1 MGGAVALGW
10 GGHRGGIKG
19 GGGRDRF
26 TLTASQCHAQSS
38 QLRRVV
44 CYSQVPCTMSQED
57 DSAASSTGT
66 ASKGK
71 SGPKASPVW
80 TDCFIKTGP
89 LKSGRTP
96 HKCKFCTWSCDG
108 RVGEAEKHIAN
119 VCTKVPQ
126 NFQLAAQSRL
136 VKKTANL
143 PIDTLLTRTSKRQRN
158 DSGSQQ
164 TLTGS
169 GSVDSFRVSS
179 AQKQTWDMA
188 LLRWIVMS
196 GLPFNAINSP
206 FFVTWVHSLR
216 PNYRVAGVVTSC
228 LL

>member
-1 MGGAVALGW
+1 
-10 GGHRGGIKG
+10 
-19 GGGRDRF
+19 
-26 TLTASQCHAQSS
+26 
-38 QLRRVV
+38 
-44 CYSQVPCTMSQED
+44 MSQED

-71 SGPKASPVW
+71 SGPKASSVW

-108 RVGEAEKHIAN
+108 RVGEAERHIAN